1 MKFENKKVRSL
12 RVSYLFSLFPFFPII
27 PIISH
32 KKLKTLNSQHST
44 LNFIEGENLP
54 DFWIRE
60 DNDTYYIFVANP
72 MTQTIEYPLDYCYA
86 FTDQGATRQI
96 TVNHHGK
103 TEAYTLNF
111 KPMESIMLKVDANGI
126 EQINLGFEPKRM
138 REQ

>member
-1 MKFENKKVRSL
+1 MVKHAEYENLIEQLVRLPQCDSPTT
-12 RVSYLFSLFPFFPII
+12 SD
-27 PIISH
+27 
-32 KKLKTLNSQHST
+32 LKPL
-44 LNFIEGENLP
+44 IEGENLP

>member
-1 MKFENKKVRSL
+1 MVKHEEYNSL
-12 RVSYLFSLFPFFPII
+12 LSQLSNLLSPTSNFLPPTSNFLPQT
-27 PIISH
+27 SD
-32 KKLKTLNSQHST
+32 LKPL
-44 LNFIEGENLP
+44 IEGENLP

-126 EQINLGFEPKRM
+126 EQIDLGFEPKRM